1 MTSPS
6 NSASATNDRNPFW
19 MRSVSFA
26 TLHRILCLVAE
37 HPDGLR
43 PIEVNRLII
52 THRILHGRRPDL
64 PPSPTTLYHYRT
76 ILLRLAALRRRGPR
90 LCVNIA
96 DPIVASLVQEPL
108 PETSNHALSVRLKD
122 LFSDLVLRNHDCASL
137 FFDAFV
143 PHSSFPY
150 TASHFRRLATPVVYS
165 LHTSGQSVR
174 ILLKNTHNDYVKTLT
189 ATRAKKGPPPL
200 VQAVPYGIRYWART
214 ELELIDE
221 YWRAPDR
228 CVAMFPL
235 AMPPNAHPHNT
246 SLRQTANHILSLR
259 GATDWTLFSVYDLLT
274 QCCELLRQPVSIF
287 FQAIDLLIRHWK
299 QYIILIPIPKTLA
312 TTVAHNTHHE
322 QLLLRNYYRPSKSRG
337 PYISHLRIHS
347 AIPPYRVAQSNHICS
362 EMSDRPR
369 SELVE

>member
-6 NSASATNDRNPFW
+6 NSDSATKDRNPFW

-26 TLHRILCLVAE
+26 ILHRILCLVAE
-37 HPDGLR
+37 HSHGLR
-43 PIEVNRLII
+43 PIEVNRLI
-52 THRILHGRRPDL
+52 TDHRILHGRRPDL
-64 PPSPTTLYHYRT
+64 PPSLTTLYHYRT
-76 ILLRLAALRRRGPR
+76 ILLRLQLFRRRGPR

-96 DPIVASLVQEPL
+96 DPIVASLLQEPL
-108 PETSNHALSVRLKD
+108 PEISNRSLTVRIKE
-122 LFSDLVLRNHDCASL
+122 LFSNLVLRNRDCASL

-150 TASHFRRLATPVVYS
+150 TASQFRRSATPVVYS
-165 LHTSGQSVR
+165 LHASGQSVR
-174 ILLKNTHNDYVKTLT
+174 VLLKNTHNDYIKTLT
-189 ATRAKKGPPPL
+189 ATRARTRKGPPPL
-200 VQAVPYGIRYWART
+200 VQAVPYGIRYWARN
-214 ELELIDE
+214 ELNLIDE

-235 AMPPNAHPHNT
+235 AMPPNAHSHNT
-246 SLRQTANHILSLR
+246 LLRQTANHILSLR

-274 QCCELLRQPVSIF
+274 QSCEILRQPISIL

-312 TTVAHNTHHE
+312 TTAAHNTHHE
-322 QLLLRNYYRPSKSRG
+322 QILLRNYYRSSNSRG

-347 AIPPYRVAQSNHICS
+347 AIPLYRVAQSNHICS
-362 EMSDRPR
+362 DMSARLR
-369 SELVE
+369 